1 MWKLIW
7 TYIGGFF
14 PGFAFIRAFKYL
26 SFLSMKLRVLLI
38 AFLLLAPLA
47 PSISATPPKAGEIC
61 SKAGL
66 TKNYNGKKFTCI
78 KSGKKL
84 VWDKGVPIMK
94 SAPSQIPTPQASP
107 SSKSANS
114 PSASSRPTAS
124 PSSEQTYIQSAKIA
138 EVKDCKIEDGRKDT
152 SLRFEDYQRNA
163 GFPLQGAILPTKGK
177 INFVTFLIDFSDA
190 QGTEEELQ
198 FFRSQEEKFV
208 NWFEIA
214 SYGKLKAR
222 ITTINRWFRA
232 TKPSSEFV
240 LSQSNYGMH
249 PKMAQ
254 ELVDLTGNTFNWQN
268 VDAFIVH
275 FPRLNKSKLFDAQ
288 LGRNVLLNFP
298 DGAKKIN
305 YQFYGV
311 GTNRMAETQKAKYPD
326 FWSQLWIHENLHDLG
341 LTLHAPGNGFNTGI
355 GQNEASYSLTLS
367 AWDMFKLEWIEDEQ
381 VFCAPLNA
389 YSQFTT
395 ELVPLEVEGVGYRI
409 LVIPVSKFQAL
420 VVESRRPVG
429 LSIRWPNSMS
439 GLFVYRVDA
448 AVITD
453 RSSEFNGSGSDN
465 GNNPK
470 FPKWAFYLAP
480 DQRFIDS
487 SLTMSKL
494 NPDKYYQDWLIRVGE
509 SVTSDGVKIS
519 FVKTGKT
526 DVVQVTKV

>member
-1 MWKLIW
+1 
-7 TYIGGFF
+7 
-14 PGFAFIRAFKYL
+14 
-26 SFLSMKLRVLLI
+26 MKLRVLIITL
-38 AFLLLAPLA
+38 LLLAPLT
-47 PSISATPPKAGEIC
+47 PSISAAPPKAGAIC
-61 SKAGL
+61 IKAGI
-66 TKNYNGKKFTCI
+66 TKNYMGKKFTCI
-78 KSGKKL
+78 KSGKRL
-84 VWDKGVPIMK
+84 IWNKGVPIRK
-94 SAPSQIPTPQASP
+94 SAPSPSLTPPASP
-107 SSKSANS
+107 SSRTTNS
-114 PSASSRPTAS
+114 PSASSRPSAS

-138 EVKDCKIEDGRKDT
+138 EVKDCKIEDGRTDT
-152 SLRFEDYQRNA
+152 SFRLDDYQRNA

-177 INFVTFLIDFSDA
+177 INFVSFLVDFSDA

-214 SYGKLKAR
+214 SYGKLNAG

-240 LSQSNYGMH
+240 LSQNNYGMH
-249 PKMAQ
+249 PKIAQ
-254 ELVDLTGNTFNWQN
+254 ELVDLTGNTFNWRN
-268 VDAFIVH
+268 VDAFMVH

-288 LGRNVLLNFP
+288 LGRNISLNFP
-298 DGAKKIN
+298 DGSKKIN

-389 YSQFTT
+389 FSQFTT
-395 ELVPLEVEGVGYRI
+395 ELVPLEVEGVGNRI

-439 GLFVYRVDA
+439 GIFVYRVDT

-487 SLTMSKL
+487 TMPMSKL
-494 NPDKYYQDWLIRVGE
+494 DPEKHYREWLIRVGE

-519 FVKTGKT
+519 LVKSGKM
-526 DVVQVTKV
+526 DKVQVTRA